1 MKTKPVL
8 CRDVMNQRFEVID
21 GLMTVS
27 DALSIMKKNN
37 YKKVIIKKRHDH
49 DEFGQVQLSDIAK
62 QVIAKDR
69 APDRVNI
76 YEIMAKPV
84 ISVRPDM
91 DIKYCARL
99 FNSFGLSSAPVIENE
114 EVIGVVSYN
123 DIVLSWLDY
132 LEAKAYE
139 TEQHVE

>member
-1 MKTKPVL
+1 MNKKKAVF
-8 CRDVMNQRFEVID
+8 CRDVMHQRFELVD

-27 DALSIMKKNN
+27 EALKIMKEKA
-37 YKKVIIKKRHDH
+37 YRKLVIKKRDDS
-49 DEFGQVQLSDIAK
+49 DEYGMVQLSDIAK
-62 QVIAKDR
+62 QVIAEDR
-69 APDRVNI
+69 SPERVNL

-114 EVIGVVSYN
+114 AVIGMVSYN
-123 DIVLSWLDY
+123 DIVFVWLDY
-132 LEAKAYE
+132 LEA
-139 TEQHVE
+139 TGEQ

>member
-1 MKTKPVL
+1 MSGKIIT
-8 CRDVMNQRFEVID
+8 CRDVMNQRFDVID
-21 GLMTVS
+21 GLTTVS
-27 DALSIMKKNN
+27 EALRIMKEHD
-37 YKKVIIKKRHDH
+37 YKKVLVKKRNEH
-49 DEFGQVQLSDIAK
+49 DEWGQVMLSDIAK

-69 APDRVNI
+69 APDRVNC

-84 ISVRPDM
+84 MAVRPEM

-132 LEAKAYE
+132 LECKE
-139 TEQHVE
+139 HS

>member
-1 MKTKPVL
+1 MKTKTIF
-8 CRDVMNQRFEVID
+8 CRDVMNQRFEIID

-27 DALSIMKKNN
+27 EALRIMKDKS
-37 YKKVIIKKRHDH
+37 YKKLIVNKRDDN

-62 QVIAKDR
+62 LVIAQGR
-69 APDRVNI
+69 APDRVNV

-84 ISVRPDM
+84 ISVRPEM

-99 FNSFGLSSAPVIENE
+99 FNSFGLSSVPVIESQ

-132 LEAKAYE
+132 LEV
-139 TEQHVE
+139 TE